1 MSIKTNAKSTWGVR
15 ASEGASAAVVDPHK
29 RLATGILLQ
38 ATKDALSGDLG
49 AVLWLGSYDAELY
62 CDVLEFHH
70 DKGLELMTTILADDN
85 LMLSCDTGYLENI
98 NQVGAW
104 G

>member
-1 MSIKTNAKSTWGVR
+1 MSIKTNSKGSWGV
-15 ASEGASAAVVDPHK
+15 SASAGCSPAVVDPHK

-49 AVLWLGSYDAELY
+49 AVLWLGDYDAELY

-85 LMLSCDTGYLENI
+85 LELYFDTGFIEI
-98 NQVGAW
+98 RDQVGV
-104 G
+104 